1 MFLSVVFCFFQRFLF
16 VLPLT
21 WILGTLSLKH
31 AFLDLAKAVNFDL
44 LYSIRCVF
52 DFTAVLTCVIIFGHV
67 DENLTELAC
76 ICTAV
81 EMHVVYMNRKFV
93 HIRGI
98 FGTYTQVLKTV
109 LHDLTCQRNVVV
121 FGCNYSE
128 AVHFLRYV
136 VIFCIFLVIKAF

>member
-1 MFLSVVFCFFQRFLF
+1 M
-16 VLPLT
+16 
-21 WILGTLSLKH
+21 
-31 AFLDLAKAVNFDL
+31 NFDL
-44 LYSIRCVF
+44 LYSTRCVF

-76 ICTAV
+76 ICSTV
-81 EMHVVYMNRKFV
+81 EMHVVYMNRKFG

-128 AVHFLRYV
+128 AVHFLSYV
-136 VIFCIFLVIKAF
+136 VIFCIFLVIKAFFAIWIKFLKIIIIYILIILCIINTYYNIF